1 MVMNV
6 KELAILTL
14 LSEGELSVKEI
25 QEYVSISRRNLV
37 KTIRKL
43 ERKGYIQEKAYVG
56 DDVIVEIT
64 EYGMEMLYK
73 NFVYLRDL
81 INEMENVLCT
91 KFDC

>member
-1 MVMNV
+1 MNV